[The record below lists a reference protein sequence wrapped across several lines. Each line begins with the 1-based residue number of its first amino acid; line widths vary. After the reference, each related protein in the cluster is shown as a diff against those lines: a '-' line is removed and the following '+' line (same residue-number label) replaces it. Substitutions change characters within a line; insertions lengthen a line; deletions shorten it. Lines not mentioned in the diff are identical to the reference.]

1 MQGAAMP
8 PRPDEPFQQDQP
20 AQPAHPMQ
28 TPPPIQAEPSDT
40 TSDTTEHATQTPSW
54 APAYP
59 GYPGYQGDYPG
70 GFQGMPPVPPSHVV
84 ERAPQRP
91 RRRGLAVIGAVIALL
106 LTLGIGVAGG
116 VAIGRGNVPAV
127 SNSNRVVLGS
137 TSAPNVTVSSST
149 TSLEQDVKN
158 VAKAVAPSVV
168 KITSTGANGS
178 QAVGSGN
185 ILTSDGYI
193 VTNDHVVQGYTSFT
207 VQLST
212 GATYSAELIGE
223 APGDDLAVIKIAA
236 TGLKPIAFADSS
248 QLQVG
253 QFAIAIGN
261 PLNLGESVTFGI
273 VSKLNQTA
281 SEQPNGPAG
290 TLTGLVQTSAP
301 INPGNSGGALV
312 NLQGQLIGIPTLAA
326 INPENRGSSTS
337 IGFAI
342 SSNRVQFVTRQ
353 LIAQGKVTSTGQG
366 FIGIEAQDVTPQ
378 VASAY
383 GLSVQSGVLV
393 RSFVNDAAGASPA
406 QQAGLQVNDVITA
419 VNGTAITNNSELASA
434 LQNQAPGSKVKLTIT
449 RGASSLTITVTL
461 GERPVSTQ
469 G

>member
-1 MQGAAMP
+1 MQGATMP
-8 PRPDEPFQQDQP
+8 PRPDESHQQDQP
-20 AQPAHPMQ
+20 MQPAQPMQ
-28 TPPPIQAEPSDT
+28 PVQEPPPFPAEPSDT
-40 TSDTTEHATQTPSW
+40 TEHAPQTPSW
-54 APAYP
+54 TP
-59 GYPGYQGDYPG
+59 GYPGYQGEYPG
-70 GFQGMPPVPPSHVV
+70 GYQGMPPVPPSHVV
-84 ERAPQRP
+84 DSAPQRP
-91 RRRGLAVIGAVIALL
+91 RRRGLAVIGAVVALL
-106 LTLGIGVAGG
+106 LTLGVGVAGG
-116 VAIGRGNVPAV
+116 AAIGRASAPSA

-149 TSLEQDVKN
+149 TSLEQDVQN
-158 VAKAVAPSVV
+158 VAKVVAPSVV
-168 KITSTGANGS
+168 KITSTGSNGS

-193 VTNDHVVQGYTSFT
+193 VTNDHVVQGFTNFT
-207 VQLST
+207 VQLSN
-212 GATYSAELIGE
+212 GATYTAQLIGE
-223 APGDDLAVIKIAA
+223 APQDDLAVIKIAA

-248 QLQVG
+248 KLQVG

-261 PLNLGESVTFGI
+261 PLNLGESVTFGV

-281 SEQPNGPAG
+281 SEQPNGPAS

-326 INPENRGSSTS
+326 INPENRGTSTS
-337 IGFAI
+337 LGFAI

-353 LIAQGKVTSTGQG
+353 LIAQGKMTSTGQG

-406 QQAGLQVNDVITA
+406 QQAGLQANDVITA
-419 VNGTAITNNSELASA
+419 VNGTTITSNSDLASA
-434 LQNQAPGSKVKLTIT
+434 LQNQAPGSKVTLTVT
-449 RGASSLTITVTL
+449 RGTSSLTITVTL
-461 GERPVSTQ
+461 GERPVSIQ

>member
-1 MQGAAMP
+1 
-8 PRPDEPFQQDQP
+8 
-20 AQPAHPMQ
+20 
-28 TPPPIQAEPSDT
+28 
-40 TSDTTEHATQTPSW
+40 
-54 APAYP
+54 
-59 GYPGYQGDYPG
+59 
-70 GFQGMPPVPPSHVV
+70 MPPVPPSHTIDS
-84 ERAPQRP
+84 APQRP
-91 RRRGLAVIGAVIALL
+91 RRRGLAVIGAVVALL
-106 LTLGIGVAGG
+106 LTLGVGVAGG
-116 VAIGRGNVPAV
+116 TAIGRASAPSA

-149 TSLEQDVKN
+149 TSLQQDVQN

-168 KITSTGANGS
+168 KITSTGSNGS

-193 VTNDHVVQGYTSFT
+193 VTNDHVVRGYTNFT
-207 VQLST
+207 VQLSN
-212 GATYSAELIGE
+212 GATYTAQLIGE
-223 APGDDLAVIKIAA
+223 APQDDLAVIKIAA

-248 QLQVG
+248 KLQVG

-261 PLNLGESVTFGI
+261 PLNLGESVTFGV

-281 SEQPNGPAG
+281 SEQPNGPAS

-326 INPENRGSSTS
+326 INPENRGASTS
-337 IGFAI
+337 LGFAI
-342 SSNRVQFVTRQ
+342 SSNRVQFVTTQ
-353 LIAQGKVTSTGQG
+353 LIAQGKMTSTGQG

-406 QQAGLQVNDVITA
+406 QQAGLQANDVITA
-419 VNGTAITNNSELASA
+419 VNGTTITSNSDLASA
-434 LQNQAPGSKVKLTIT
+434 LQNQAPGSKVTLTVT
-449 RGASSLTITVTL
+449 RGTSSLTITVTL